1 MANRSVWLIFFKGIK
16 IFALN
21 IHKFM
26 LYMAFP
32 VLGQI
37 LGIFLIF
44 GLTFWFTQ
52 NMQDIAAK
60 YDALNNMSSMIT
72 LIVVSVIPG
81 VLILIKAFW
90 DYLVAFVALNSMTE
104 GYLNTGRV
112 YDFKAHNS
120 VATQK
125 SFSFIT
131 IWFLI
136 SVMTILGILPV
147 FWIFAGLFFVYFI
160 LVFQVFT
167 FENGLSPVG
176 YFKRSMF
183 LIKGKFGRT
192 FLLMAILTI
201 FTYVILVSG
210 LGVLFDAFNWTNQ
223 LEKIFEA
230 WAYTLPLE
238 AINNIKIPTVMGIVI
253 VKEILLT
260 PAMIGTELVKQLI
273 FFLAVGFSLPIR
285 SICWTLWYNELASED
300 EPVVKKPKKRVKK
313 ATTSQQKPVAK
324 TFKIEKRG
332 IDPEIIRRARL
343 EDDEY

>member
-1 MANRSVWLIFFKGIK
+1 MANRSVWLIFFEGIK

-131 IWFLI
+131 ILFLI
-136 SVMTILGILPV
+136 SIMTILGILPV

-210 LGVLFDAFNWTNQ
+210 LGVLFDAFNWTNP
-223 LEKIFEA
+223 LAKMFEA
-230 WAYTLPLE
+230 WAYTLPIDPLE
-238 AINNIKIPTVMGIVI
+238 QYGV
-253 VKEILLT
+253 T
-260 PAMIGTELVKQLI
+260 PSVIGTELVKQLI
-273 FFLAVGFSLPIR
+273 FFLAIGFSLPIR

-313 ATTSQQKPVAK
+313 ATISQQKPVAK

>member
-1 MANRSVWLIFFKGIK
+1 MANRSVWLIFFEGIK

-147 FWIFAGLFFVYFI
+147 FWIFAGLFFVYFV

-210 LGVLFDAFNWTNQ
+210 LGVLFDAFNWTNP
-223 LEKIFEA
+223 LAKMFEA
-230 WAYTLPLE
+230 WAYTLPIDPLE
-238 AINNIKIPTVMGIVI
+238 QYGV
-253 VKEILLT
+253 T
-260 PAMIGTELVKQLI
+260 PSVIGTELVKQLI
-273 FFLAVGFSLPIR
+273 FFLAIGFSLPIR

>member
-1 MANRSVWLIFFKGIK
+1 MANRSVWLIFFEGIK

-136 SVMTILGILPV
+136 SIMTILEILPV

-210 LGVLFDAFNWTNQ
+210 LGVLFDAFNWTNP
-223 LEKIFEA
+223 LAKMFEA
-230 WAYTLPLE
+230 WAYTLPIDPLE
-238 AINNIKIPTVMGIVI
+238 QYGV
-253 VKEILLT
+253 T
-260 PAMIGTELVKQLI
+260 PSVIGTELVKQLI
-273 FFLAVGFSLPIR
+273 FFLAIGFSLPIR

>member
-1 MANRSVWLIFFKGIK
+1 MANRSVWLIFFEGIK

-60 YDALNNMSSMIT
+60 YDALNNMSTMIT

-210 LGVLFDAFNWTNQ
+210 LGVLFDAFNWTNP
-223 LEKIFEA
+223 LAKMFEA
-230 WAYTLPLE
+230 WAYTLPIDPLE
-238 AINNIKIPTVMGIVI
+238 QYGV
-253 VKEILLT
+253 T
-260 PAMIGTELVKQLI
+260 PSVIGTELVKQLI
-273 FFLAVGFSLPIR
+273 FFLAIGFSLPIR

>member
-1 MANRSVWLIFFKGIK
+1 MANRSVWLVFFEGIK

-210 LGVLFDAFNWTNQ
+210 LGVLFDAFNWTNP
-223 LEKIFEA
+223 LAKMFEA
-230 WAYTLPLE
+230 WAYTLPIDPLE
-238 AINNIKIPTVMGIVI
+238 QYGV
-253 VKEILLT
+253 T
-260 PAMIGTELVKQLI
+260 PSVIGTELVKQLI

>member
-1 MANRSVWLIFFKGIK
+1 MANRSVWLIFFEGIK

-136 SVMTILGILPV
+136 SIMTILGILPV

-210 LGVLFDAFNWTNQ
+210 LGVLFDAFNWTNP
-223 LEKIFEA
+223 LAKMFEA
-230 WAYTLPLE
+230 WAYTLPIDPLE
-238 AINNIKIPTVMGIVI
+238 QYGV
-253 VKEILLT
+253 T
-260 PAMIGTELVKQLI
+260 PSVIGTDLVKQLI
-273 FFLAVGFSLPIR
+273 FFLAIGFSLPIR

>member
-1 MANRSVWLIFFKGIK
+1 MANRSVWLIFFEGIK

-136 SVMTILGILPV
+136 SIMTILGILPV

-183 LIKGKFGRT
+183 LIKGEFGRT

-210 LGVLFDAFNWTNQ
+210 LGVLFDAFNWTNP
-223 LEKIFEA
+223 LAKMFEA
-230 WAYTLPLE
+230 WAYTLPIDPLE
-238 AINNIKIPTVMGIVI
+238 QYGV
-253 VKEILLT
+253 T
-260 PAMIGTELVKQLI
+260 PSVIGTELVKQLI
-273 FFLAVGFSLPIR
+273 FFLAIGFSLPIR

>member
-1 MANRSVWLIFFKGIK
+1 MANRSVWLIFFEGIK

-136 SVMTILGILPV
+136 SIMTILGILPV

-210 LGVLFDAFNWTNQ
+210 LGVLFDAFNWTNP
-223 LEKIFEA
+223 LAKMFEA
-230 WAYTLPLE
+230 WAYTLPIDPLE
-238 AINNIKIPTVMGIVI
+238 QYGV
-253 VKEILLT
+253 T
-260 PAMIGTELVKQLI
+260 PSVIGTELVKQLI

>member
-1 MANRSVWLIFFKGIK
+1 MANRSVWLIFFEGIK

-136 SVMTILGILPV
+136 SIMTILGILPV

-210 LGVLFDAFNWTNQ
+210 LGVLFDAFNWTNP
-223 LEKIFEA
+223 LAKMFEA
-230 WAYTLPLE
+230 WAYTLPIDPLE
-238 AINNIKIPTVMGIVI
+238 QYGV
-253 VKEILLT
+253 T
-260 PAMIGTELVKQLI
+260 PSMIGIELVKQLI
-273 FFLAVGFSLPIR
+273 FFLAIGFSLPIR

>member
-1 MANRSVWLIFFKGIK
+1 MANRSVWLIFFEGIK

-210 LGVLFDAFNWTNQ
+210 LGVLFDAFNWTNP
-223 LEKIFEA
+223 LAKMFEA
-230 WAYTLPLE
+230 WAYTLPIDPLE
-238 AINNIKIPTVMGIVI
+238 QYGV
-253 VKEILLT
+253 T
-260 PAMIGTELVKQLI
+260 PSVIGTELVKQLI
-273 FFLAVGFSLPIR
+273 FFLAIGFSLPIR

-313 ATTSQQKPVAK
+313 ATTSQQKTVAK

>member
-1 MANRSVWLIFFKGIK
+1 MANRSVWLIFFEGIK

-210 LGVLFDAFNWTNQ
+210 LGVLFDAFNWTNP
-223 LEKIFEA
+223 LAKMFEA
-230 WAYTLPLE
+230 WAYTLPIDPLE
-238 AINNIKIPTVMGIVI
+238 QYGV
-253 VKEILLT
+253 T
-260 PAMIGTELVKQLI
+260 PSVIGTELVKQLI
-273 FFLAVGFSLPIR
+273 FFLAIGFSLPIR

-313 ATTSQQKPVAK
+313 RQLLNKNLLQKLS
-324 TFKIEKRG
+324 
-332 IDPEIIRRARL
+332 RL
-343 EDDEY
+343 KKEV

>member
-1 MANRSVWLIFFKGIK
+1 MANRSVWLIFFEGIK

-136 SVMTILGILPV
+136 SIMTILGILPV

-210 LGVLFDAFNWTNQ
+210 LGVLFDAFNWTNP
-223 LEKIFEA
+223 LAKMFEA
-230 WAYTLPLE
+230 WAYTLPIDSLE
-238 AINNIKIPTVMGIVI
+238 QYGV
-253 VKEILLT
+253 T
-260 PAMIGTELVKQLI
+260 PSVIGTELVKQLI

-300 EPVVKKPKKRVKK
+300 EPVVKKTKKRVKK

>member
-1 MANRSVWLIFFKGIK
+1 MANRSVWLIFFEGIK

-136 SVMTILGILPV
+136 SIMTILGILPV

-210 LGVLFDAFNWTNQ
+210 LGVLFDAFNWTNP
-223 LEKIFEA
+223 LAKMFEA
-230 WAYTLPLE
+230 WAYTLPIDPLE
-238 AINNIKIPTVMGIVI
+238 QYGV
-253 VKEILLT
+253 T
-260 PAMIGTELVKQLI
+260 PSVIGTELVKQLI
-273 FFLAVGFSLPIR
+273 FFLAIGFSLPIR
-285 SICWTLWYNELASED
+285 SICWTLWYNELAFED

>member
-1 MANRSVWLIFFKGIK
+1 MANRSVWLIFFEGIK

-136 SVMTILGILPV
+136 SIMTILGILPV

-210 LGVLFDAFNWTNQ
+210 LGVLFDAFNWTNP
-223 LEKIFEA
+223 LAKMFEA
-230 WAYTLPLE
+230 WAYTLPIDPLE
-238 AINNIKIPTVMGIVI
+238 QYGV
-253 VKEILLT
+253 T
-260 PAMIGTELVKQLI
+260 PSVIGTELVKQLI
-273 FFLAVGFSLPIR
+273 FFLAIGFSLPIR

-343 EDDEY
+343 EDDDY

>member
-1 MANRSVWLIFFKGIK
+1 MANRSVWLIFFEGIK

-136 SVMTILGILPV
+136 SIMTILGILPV

-176 YFKRSMF
+176 YFKISMF

-210 LGVLFDAFNWTNQ
+210 LGVLFDAFNWTNP
-223 LEKIFEA
+223 LAKMFEA
-230 WAYTLPLE
+230 WAYTLPIDPLE
-238 AINNIKIPTVMGIVI
+238 QYGV
-253 VKEILLT
+253 T
-260 PAMIGTELVKQLI
+260 PSVIGTELVKQLI
-273 FFLAVGFSLPIR
+273 FFLAIGFSLPIR

>member
-1 MANRSVWLIFFKGIK
+1 MAKKSVWLIFFEGIK

-32 VLGQI
+32 VLGQVVG
-37 LGIFLIF
+37 LFLIF

-60 YDALNNMSSMIT
+60 YEALNNMSSMIT

-81 VLILIKAFW
+81 LLILIKAIW

-125 SFSFIT
+125 SFSFIA
-131 IWFLI
+131 IWLLI
-136 SVMTILGILPV
+136 GIMSVLAILPV
-147 FWIFAGLFFVYFI
+147 FWIFAGLLFIYFI
-160 LVFQVFT
+160 LVFQVFA

-176 YFKRSMF
+176 YFKRSMA
-183 LIKGKFGRT
+183 LIRGEFGRT
-192 FLLMAILTI
+192 FLLMGLLAV
-201 FTYVILVSG
+201 FTYVIIASG
-210 LGVLFDAFNWTNQ
+210 LGVLFDAFNWTNP
-223 LEKIFEA
+223 LAKMFEA
-230 WAYTLPLE
+230 WAYTLPIDSLE
-238 AINNIKIPTVMGIVI
+238 QFGVTPALIGVNL
-253 VKEILLT
+253 VKE
-260 PAMIGTELVKQLI
+260 LV

-285 SICWTLWYNELASED
+285 SICWTLWYNELAAD
-300 EPVVKKPKKRVKK
+300 EFPEVKK
-313 ATTSQQKPVAK
+313 APRKRTKKVAKNSQQKPVAK

>member
-1 MANRSVWLIFFKGIK
+1 MANRSVWLIFFEGIK

-52 NMQDIAAK
+52 NMQDIAAR

-136 SVMTILGILPV
+136 SIMTILGILPV

-210 LGVLFDAFNWTNQ
+210 LGVLFDAFNWTNP
-223 LEKIFEA
+223 LAKMFEA
-230 WAYTLPLE
+230 WAYTLPIDPLE
-238 AINNIKIPTVMGIVI
+238 QYGV
-253 VKEILLT
+253 T
-260 PAMIGTELVKQLI
+260 PSVIGTELVKQLI
-273 FFLAVGFSLPIR
+273 FFLAIGFSLPIR

-313 ATTSQQKPVAK
+313 TTTSQQKPVAK

>member
-1 MANRSVWLIFFKGIK
+1 MANRSVWLIFFEGIK

-125 SFSFIT
+125 SCPCFGYLQVYSLYILF
-131 IWFLI
+131 WCFKFLRLKTDYLLLDI
-136 SVMTILGILPV
+136 S
-147 FWIFAGLFFVYFI
+147 
-160 LVFQVFT
+160 
-167 FENGLSPVG
+167 
-176 YFKRSMF
+176 
-183 LIKGKFGRT
+183 
-192 FLLMAILTI
+192 
-201 FTYVILVSG
+201 
-210 LGVLFDAFNWTNQ
+210 
-223 LEKIFEA
+223 
-230 WAYTLPLE
+230 
-238 AINNIKIPTVMGIVI
+238 
-253 VKEILLT
+253 KEVCL
-260 PAMIGTELVKQLI
+260 
-273 FFLAVGFSLPIR
+273 
-285 SICWTLWYNELASED
+285 
-300 EPVVKKPKKRVKK
+300 
-313 ATTSQQKPVAK
+313 
-324 TFKIEKRG
+324 
-332 IDPEIIRRARL
+332 
-343 EDDEY
+343 

>member
-1 MANRSVWLIFFKGIK
+1 MANRSVWLIFFEGIK

-136 SVMTILGILPV
+136 SIMTILGILPV

-210 LGVLFDAFNWTNQ
+210 LGVLFDAFNWTNP
-223 LEKIFEA
+223 LAKMFEA
-230 WAYTLPLE
+230 WAYTLPIDPLE
-238 AINNIKIPTVMGIVI
+238 QYGVTPSVIGI
-253 VKEILLT
+253 
-260 PAMIGTELVKQLI
+260 ELVKQLI
-273 FFLAVGFSLPIR
+273 FFLAIGFSLPIR

>member
-1 MANRSVWLIFFKGIK
+1 MANRSVWLIFFEGIK

-44 GLTFWFTQ
+44 GLTYWFTQ

-136 SVMTILGILPV
+136 SIMTILGILPV

-210 LGVLFDAFNWTNQ
+210 LGVLFDAFNWTNP
-223 LEKIFEA
+223 LAKMFEA
-230 WAYTLPLE
+230 WAYTLPIDPLE
-238 AINNIKIPTVMGIVI
+238 QYGV
-253 VKEILLT
+253 T
-260 PAMIGTELVKQLI
+260 PSVIGTELVKQLI
-273 FFLAVGFSLPIR
+273 FFLAIGFSLPIR

>member
-1 MANRSVWLIFFKGIK
+1 MANRSVWLVFFEGIK

-192 FLLMAILTI
+192 FLLMVILTI

-210 LGVLFDAFNWTNQ
+210 LGVLFDAFNWTNP
-223 LEKIFEA
+223 LAKMFEA
-230 WAYTLPLE
+230 WAYTLPIDPLE
-238 AINNIKIPTVMGIVI
+238 QYGV
-253 VKEILLT
+253 T
-260 PAMIGTELVKQLI
+260 PSVIGTELVKQLI
-273 FFLAVGFSLPIR
+273 FFLAIGFSLPIR

>member
-1 MANRSVWLIFFKGIK
+1 MANRSVWLIFFEGIK

-52 NMQDIAAK
+52 NMQDIVAK

-210 LGVLFDAFNWTNQ
+210 LGVLFDAFNWTNP
-223 LEKIFEA
+223 LAKMFEA
-230 WAYTLPLE
+230 WAYTLPIDPLE
-238 AINNIKIPTVMGIVI
+238 QYGV
-253 VKEILLT
+253 T
-260 PAMIGTELVKQLI
+260 PSVIGTELVKQLI
-273 FFLAVGFSLPIR
+273 FFLAIGFSLPIR

>member
-1 MANRSVWLIFFKGIK
+1 MANRSVWLIFFEGIK

-147 FWIFAGLFFVYFI
+147 FWIFAGLFFVHFI

-192 FLLMAILTI
+192 FLLMVILTI

-210 LGVLFDAFNWTNQ
+210 LGVLFDAFNWTNP
-223 LEKIFEA
+223 LAKMFEA
-230 WAYTLPLE
+230 WAYTLPIDPLE
-238 AINNIKIPTVMGIVI
+238 QYGV
-253 VKEILLT
+253 T
-260 PAMIGTELVKQLI
+260 PSVIGTELVKQLI

-300 EPVVKKPKKRVKK
+300 EPVVKKTKKRVKK

>member
-1 MANRSVWLIFFKGIK
+1 MANRSVWLIFFEGIK

-136 SVMTILGILPV
+136 SIMTILGILPV

-210 LGVLFDAFNWTNQ
+210 LGVLFDAFNWTNP
-223 LEKIFEA
+223 LAKMFEA
-230 WAYTLPLE
+230 WAYTLPIDPLE
-238 AINNIKIPTVMGIVI
+238 QYGV
-253 VKEILLT
+253 T
-260 PAMIGTELVKQLI
+260 PSVIGTELVKQLI
-273 FFLAVGFSLPIR
+273 FFLAIGFSLPIR
-285 SICWTLWYNELASED
+285 SICWTLWYNELASEE

>member
-1 MANRSVWLIFFKGIK
+1 MANRSVWLIFFEGIK

-136 SVMTILGILPV
+136 SIMTILGILPV

-210 LGVLFDAFNWTNQ
+210 LGVLFDAFNWTNP
-223 LEKIFEA
+223 LAKMFEA
-230 WAYTLPLE
+230 WAYTLPIDPLE
-238 AINNIKIPTVMGIVI
+238 QYRV
-253 VKEILLT
+253 T
-260 PAMIGTELVKQLI
+260 PSVIGTELVKQLI
-273 FFLAVGFSLPIR
+273 FFLAIGFSLPIR

>member
-1 MANRSVWLIFFKGIK
+1 MANRSVWLIFFEGIK

-136 SVMTILGILPV
+136 SIMTILGILPV

-210 LGVLFDAFNWTNQ
+210 LGVLFDAFNWTNP
-223 LEKIFEA
+223 LAKMFEA
-230 WAYTLPLE
+230 WAYTLPIDPLE
-238 AINNIKIPTVMGIVI
+238 QYGV
-253 VKEILLT
+253 T
-260 PAMIGTELVKQLI
+260 PSVIGTELVKQLI
-273 FFLAVGFSLPIR
+273 FFLAIGFSLPIR
-285 SICWTLWYNELASED
+285 SICWTLWYDELASED

>member
-1 MANRSVWLIFFKGIK
+1 MANRSVWLIFFEGIK

-52 NMQDIAAK
+52 NMQDIATK

-136 SVMTILGILPV
+136 SIMTILGILPV

-210 LGVLFDAFNWTNQ
+210 LGVLFDAFNWTNP
-223 LEKIFEA
+223 LAKMFEA
-230 WAYTLPLE
+230 WAYTLPIDPLE
-238 AINNIKIPTVMGIVI
+238 QYGV
-253 VKEILLT
+253 T
-260 PAMIGTELVKQLI
+260 PSVIGTELVKQLI
-273 FFLAVGFSLPIR
+273 FFLAIGFSLPIR

>member
-1 MANRSVWLIFFKGIK
+1 MANRSVWLIFFEGIK

-136 SVMTILGILPV
+136 SIMTILGILPV

-210 LGVLFDAFNWTNQ
+210 LGVLFDAFNWTNP
-223 LEKIFEA
+223 LAKMFEA
-230 WAYTLPLE
+230 WAYTLPIDPLE
-238 AINNIKIPTVMGIVI
+238 QYGV
-253 VKEILLT
+253 T
-260 PAMIGTELVKQLI
+260 PSVIGTELVKQLI
-273 FFLAVGFSLPIR
+273 FFLAIGFSLPIR

-300 EPVVKKPKKRVKK
+300 EPVVKKPKKHVKK
-313 ATTSQQKPVAK
+313 ATTSQQKSVAK

>member
-1 MANRSVWLIFFKGIK
+1 MANRSVWLIFFEGIK

-26 LYMAFP
+26 LYMVFP

-147 FWIFAGLFFVYFI
+147 FWIFAGLLFVYFI

-210 LGVLFDAFNWTNQ
+210 LGVLFDAFNWTNP
-223 LEKIFEA
+223 LAKMFEA
-230 WAYTLPLE
+230 WAYTLPIDPLE
-238 AINNIKIPTVMGIVI
+238 QYGV
-253 VKEILLT
+253 T
-260 PAMIGTELVKQLI
+260 PSVIGTELVKQLI
-273 FFLAVGFSLPIR
+273 FFLAIGFSLPIR

>member
-1 MANRSVWLIFFKGIK
+1 MANRSVWLIFFEGIK

-210 LGVLFDAFNWTNQ
+210 LGVLFDAFNWTNP
-223 LEKIFEA
+223 LAKMFEA
-230 WAYTLPLE
+230 WAYTLPIDPLE
-238 AINNIKIPTVMGIVI
+238 QYGV
-253 VKEILLT
+253 T
-260 PAMIGTELVKQLI
+260 PSVIGTELVKQLI
-273 FFLAVGFSLPIR
+273 FFLAIGFSLPIR

-300 EPVVKKPKKRVKK
+300 EPVIKKPKKRVKK

>member
-1 MANRSVWLIFFKGIK
+1 MANRSVWLIFFEGIK

-125 SFSFIT
+125 SVSFIT

-192 FLLMAILTI
+192 LLLMAILTI

-210 LGVLFDAFNWTNQ
+210 LGVLFDAFNWTNP
-223 LEKIFEA
+223 LAKMFEA
-230 WAYTLPLE
+230 WAYTLPIDPLE
-238 AINNIKIPTVMGIVI
+238 QYGV
-253 VKEILLT
+253 T
-260 PAMIGTELVKQLI
+260 PSVIGTELVKQLI
-273 FFLAVGFSLPIR
+273 FFLAIGFSLPIR

>member
-1 MANRSVWLIFFKGIK
+1 MANRSVWLIFFEGIK

-136 SVMTILGILPV
+136 SIMTILGILPV

-210 LGVLFDAFNWTNQ
+210 LGVLFDAFNWTNP
-223 LEKIFEA
+223 LAKMFEA
-230 WAYTLPLE
+230 WAYTLPIDPLE
-238 AINNIKIPTVMGIVI
+238 QYGV
-253 VKEILLT
+253 T
-260 PAMIGTELVKQLI
+260 PSVIGTELVKQLI
-273 FFLAVGFSLPIR
+273 FFLAIGFSLPIR

-343 EDDEY
+343 EDAEY

>member
-1 MANRSVWLIFFKGIK
+1 MANRSVWLIFFEGIK

-136 SVMTILGILPV
+136 SIMTILGILPV

-210 LGVLFDAFNWTNQ
+210 LGVLFDAFNWTNP
-223 LEKIFEA
+223 LAKMFEA
-230 WAYTLPLE
+230 WAYTLPIDPLE
-238 AINNIKIPTVMGIVI
+238 QYGV
-253 VKEILLT
+253 T
-260 PAMIGTELVKQLI
+260 PSVIGTELVKQLI
-273 FFLAVGFSLPIR
+273 FFLAIGFSLPIR

>member
-1 MANRSVWLIFFKGIK
+1 MANRSVWLIFFEGIK

-136 SVMTILGILPV
+136 SIMTILGILPV

-210 LGVLFDAFNWTNQ
+210 LGVLFDAFNWTNP
-223 LEKIFEA
+223 LAKMFEA
-230 WAYTLPLE
+230 WVYTLPIDPLE
-238 AINNIKIPTVMGIVI
+238 QYGV
-253 VKEILLT
+253 T
-260 PAMIGTELVKQLI
+260 PSVIGTELVKQLI
-273 FFLAVGFSLPIR
+273 FFLAIGFSLPIR

>member
-1 MANRSVWLIFFKGIK
+1 MANRSVWLIFFEGIK

-192 FLLMAILTI
+192 FLLMVILTI

-210 LGVLFDAFNWTNQ
+210 LGVLFDAFNWTNP
-223 LEKIFEA
+223 LAKMFEA
-230 WAYTLPLE
+230 WAYTLPIDPLE
-238 AINNIKIPTVMGIVI
+238 QYGV
-253 VKEILLT
+253 T
-260 PAMIGTELVKQLI
+260 PSVIGTELVKQLI
-273 FFLAVGFSLPIR
+273 FFLAIGFSLPIR
-285 SICWTLWYNELASED
+285 SICWTLWYNELAFED
-300 EPVVKKPKKRVKK
+300 EPVVKKLKKRVKK

>member
-1 MANRSVWLIFFKGIK
+1 MANRSVWLIFFEGIK

-136 SVMTILGILPV
+136 SIMTILGILPV

-210 LGVLFDAFNWTNQ
+210 LGVLFDAFNWTNP
-223 LEKIFEA
+223 LAKMFEA
-230 WAYTLPLE
+230 WAYTLPIDPLE
-238 AINNIKIPTVMGIVI
+238 QYGV
-253 VKEILLT
+253 T
-260 PAMIGTELVKQLI
+260 PSVIGTELVKQLI
-273 FFLAVGFSLPIR
+273 FFLAIGFSLPIR

-332 IDPEIIRRARL
+332 VDPEIIRRARL